1 MWENNTVFKKISE
14 LASSSNCTIDISIDT
29 SDTLYVRVLDRI
41 SRYSYFAVIN
51 SDCAEELIIDVI
63 KDTIRRTKEV

>member
-1 MWENNTVFKKISE
+1 MEENNTVFKKISE

-29 SDTLYVRVLDRI
+29 SGTLYVRVLDRV
-41 SRYSYFAVIN
+41 SCYSYVVVIN
-51 SDCAEELIIDVI
+51 SDYTEELIIDVI